1 MATNMQNRSATA
13 QALLAA
19 LGTLTDEELL
29 FLSDKPEVVKDDIA
43 RRVAEDIQNTF
54 AVPMSDA
61 QVRDQFPQFADRL
74 VPWRKLAALTDYRG
88 PVAWK
93 VKQGFTLKTHAPL
106 AGPCYENLGYLQDWS
121 FEDTPT
127 SDTLVFWVPRLAPDS
142 TSKTATEMEQYR
154 GELRVRYEMPA
165 HHCTTFGS
173 IALQFALILAHFKRT
188 GERVPLNAFYA
199 ASDTLDAD
207 GIRLVA
213 GDFDSDGLRCYY
225 WDDSDCYDYI
235 GFFLLGVEE
244 LGQ

>member
-1 MATNMQNRSATA
+1 MENMQNRSATA

-19 LGTLTDEELL
+19 LGTLSKQELL
-29 FLSDKPEVVKDDIA
+29 FFTEKPEKVKEYLSGL
-43 RRVAEDIQNTF
+43 VAEDIQNTY

-88 PVAWK
+88 PVAWR
-93 VKQGFTLKTHAPL
+93 VKQGFLLKKHAPL
-106 AGPCYENLGYLQDWS
+106 AGPCYKDLGYLKDWS

-154 GELRVRYEMPA
+154 GELRARYEMPA
-165 HHCTTFGS
+165 NHCDRFGS
-173 IALQFALILAHFKRT
+173 IALQFALILTHLKRT
-188 GERVPLNAFYA
+188 GERVPLNAYYA

-207 GIRLVA
+207 GDRLIA
-213 GDFDSDGLRCYY
+213 GFFDSDGLYCNY
-225 WDDSDCYDYI
+225 WDDSYGYDSF